1 MEQRRQR
8 VGDIVDDYCPRERRV
23 TNHAVVAMIDNAI
36 RQTRCTT
43 CDAEHPFKGG
53 TAPRRRRKDAPD
65 ALYNEVLSGM
75 SDQPDTRAPAPRPA
89 APPEIPNGETPPTP
103 VADAPVGDAPPRD
116 EGPVRRPLIRATLP
130 RPDGIP
136 KERPA
141 PEFTVRQPGLR
152 GGGFRDQGR
161 GGRGGGGLRQGSG
174 QGGNGQRFG
183 SRPAK
188 PAGRFDRQQR
198 QHGHQKKRS
207 R

>member
-1 MEQRRQR
+1 MEQRRLR
-8 VGDIVDDYCPRERRV
+8 VGDTVDDYCPRERRV
-23 TNHAVVAMIDNAI
+23 TNHAIVAMIEDAI

-53 TAPRRRRKDAPD
+53 SAPRRRRKDAPD

-75 SDQPDTRAPAPRPA
+75 SDQPDTRGTA
-89 APPEIPNGETPPTP
+89 TPPTVP
-103 VADAPVGDAPPRD
+103 AEIPTEDGTQGPGAEASADDMAPRD

-136 KERPA
+136 KERPL
-141 PEFTVRQPGLR
+141 PEFTIRQPGQR
-152 GGGFRDQGR
+152 GYRDQGR
-161 GGRGGGGLRQGSG
+161 GGRGMVGRSG
-174 QGGNGQRFG
+174 PGQGNGQRFG
-183 SRPAK
+183 SRSAK
-188 PAGRFDRQQR
+188 PPQRFDRQQR

>member
-1 MEQRRQR
+1 VEQRRLR
-8 VGDIVDDYCPRERRV
+8 VGDTVDDYCPRERRV
-23 TNHAVVAMIDNAI
+23 TNHAIVAMIEDEI

-53 TAPRRRRKDAPD
+53 SAPRRRRKDAPD

-75 SDQPDTRAPAPRPA
+75 SDQPDTRVTA
-89 APPEIPNGETPPTP
+89 TPPTP
-103 VADAPVGDAPPRD
+103 TEIPADDAPPLPGAHASTDDDAPRD
-116 EGPVRRPLIRATLP
+116 EGPVRRSLIRATLP

-141 PEFTVRQPGLR
+141 PEFTIRQPGQR
-152 GGGFRDQGR
+152 GFRDQGR
-161 GGRGGGGLRQGSG
+161 GARGMSGRPGAG
-174 QGGNGQRFG
+174 QGNGQRFG
-183 SRPAK
+183 SRSSKQQPQ
-188 PAGRFDRQQR
+188 RFDRQQR

>member
-1 MEQRRQR
+1 MEQRRLR

-23 TNHAVVAMIDNAI
+23 TNHAVVAMIDDTI

-53 TAPRRRRKDAPD
+53 SAPRRRRKDAPD

-75 SDQPDTRAPAPRPA
+75 SDQPDARVSPPRSDAPA
-89 APPEIPNGETPPTP
+89 EIPNSETPPTP
-103 VADAPVGDAPPRD
+103 VDTSEADAAPRD

-130 RPDGIP
+130 RPDGLP
-136 KERPA
+136 KERPL
-141 PEFTVRQPGLR
+141 PEFTIRQPGQR
-152 GGGFRDQGR
+152 GGFHDHGR
-161 GGRGGGGLRQGSG
+161 GARGAGGVRPGAGR
-174 QGGNGQRFG
+174 GGNGQRFG
-183 SRPAK
+183 SRSPK
-188 PAGRFDRQQR
+188 TTQRFDRQQR